1 MDKKTL
7 FKVLAGAGAALA
19 GFGIVKLISGKDNEE
34 ENYDVVEDD
43 CDYEEESEDID
54 EAE

>member
-1 MDKKTL
+1 MEKKTL

-19 GFGIVKLISGKDNEE
+19 GFGLVKLISGKENEE
-34 ENYDVVEDD
+34 ENYEAVEEDGE
-43 CDYEEESEDID
+43 YEEVSEDID

>member
-1 MDKKTL
+1 MEKKTL

-19 GFGIVKLISGKDNEE
+19 GFGLVKLISNKDNEE
-34 ENYDVVEDD
+34 ENYEAVEDEGE
-43 CDYEEESEDID
+43 YEDVEAID

>member
-1 MDKKTL
+1 MEKKTL

-19 GFGIVKLISGKDNEE
+19 GFGIVKLISGKGNEE
-34 ENYDVVEDD
+34 ENYEVVEDD
-43 CDYEEESEDID
+43 GEYEEVSEDID